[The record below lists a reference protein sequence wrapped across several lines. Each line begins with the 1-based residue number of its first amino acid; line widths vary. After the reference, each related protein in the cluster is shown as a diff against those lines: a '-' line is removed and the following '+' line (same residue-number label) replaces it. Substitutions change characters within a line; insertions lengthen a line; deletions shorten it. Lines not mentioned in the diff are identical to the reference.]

1 MSNNIVNV
9 KIELLEVKLMEVHF
23 NFIDAKQDSNEVER
37 KNSIEDYSYD
47 KENNFLYVQVKDTVT
62 GPFKFEIIVKG
73 IYEVLSD
80 AEFSESEIGTVFDDI
95 EQKNKLTYPLFAE
108 SALIIGQLS
117 GKSLG
122 IPLIVKPQLE
132 NTPNN
137 K

>member
-62 GPFKFEIIVKG
+62 GPFNFEIIVRG

-80 AEFSESEIGTVFDDI
+80 AEFSESEIGTVFDEI

-132 NTPNN
+132 NTTNN